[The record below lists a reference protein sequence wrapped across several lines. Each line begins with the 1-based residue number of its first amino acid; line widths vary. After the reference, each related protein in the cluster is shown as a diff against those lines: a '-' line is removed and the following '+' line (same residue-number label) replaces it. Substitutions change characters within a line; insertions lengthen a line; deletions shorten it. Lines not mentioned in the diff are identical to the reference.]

1 MADFVSLIASVTSAG
16 NAAKALLD
24 IKSIA
29 ESAEAKM
36 AIAEMQ
42 NTLAD
47 TKGEIADLKLELQ
60 AKDER
65 IRVLQLKIS
74 EKEKLVRH
82 NEMYFEVDEC
92 GNPSGDP
99 FCPRCNEA
107 DGKLI
112 HLVHR
117 NNKYVACP
125 SCEKVFPRIP
135 GRPLRGDEPVVEG
148 RSSRSWMA
156 G

>member
-1 MADFVSLIASVTSAG
+1 MADFVSIIASLTAART
-16 NAAKALLD
+16 AAKGLLE

-29 ESAEAKM
+29 DSAEAKM

-60 AKDER
+60 SKDEC
-65 IRVLQLKIS
+65 IRGLEAKLS

-82 NEMYFEVDEC
+82 NEMYFEVDED
-92 GNPSGDP
+92 GKPAGDP
-99 FCPRCNEA
+99 FCPRCHEV
-107 DGKLI
+107 DGKSI

-117 NNKYVACP
+117 NEQYVACP
-125 SCEKVFPRIP
+125 SCEKKYPRVP
-135 GRPLRGDEPVVEG
+135 GQKVSLPTRVITSRTRGY
-148 RSSRSWMA
+148 
-156 G
+156 